1 MKVTNIFESLPCN
14 LNKEVFE
21 DLVCSSVVRIER
33 IVSKG
38 QSSPDE
44 GWYDQEENEWVI
56 VMEGSACLEFED
68 GSKSNLSAGDFIN
81 IPAHIKHR
89 VLWTD
94 PQRIT
99 IWLAVFYS
107 S

>member
-1 MKVTNIFESLPCN
+1 M
-14 LNKEVFE
+14 
-21 DLVCSSVVRIER
+21 VV
-33 IVSKG
+33 
-38 QSSPDE
+38 E
-44 GWYDQEENEWVI
+44 GN
-56 VMEGSACLEFED
+56 ACLEFED
-68 GSKSNLSAGDFIN
+68 GSKRDLSAGDYIN

-94 PQRIT
+94 QQQIT

>member
-1 MKVTNIFESLPCN
+1 M
-14 LNKEVFE
+14 
-21 DLVCSSVVRIER
+21 VV
-33 IVSKG
+33 
-38 QSSPDE
+38 E
-44 GWYDQEENEWVI
+44 GN
-56 VMEGSACLEFED
+56 ACLEFED
-68 GSKSNLSAGDFIN
+68 GSKSDLSAGDFIN

>member
-1 MKVTNIFESLPCN
+1 MKVTNIFDLLPCN

-38 QSSPDE
+38 QSSPDK
-44 GWYDQEENEWVI
+44 GWYDQEENEWVM
-56 VMEGSACLEFED
+56 VVEGNACLEFED
-68 GSKSNLSAGDFIN
+68 GSKSDLSAGDFIN
-81 IPAHIKHR
+81 IPAHVKHK